1 MQWTIPLSYGTFLNL
16 GTVLFTIKRK
26 GCPVKI
32 SGYVVWVNDTS
43 FWHRTEQG
51 AQKRVFKAELKGQDV
66 FIHAL
71 HHEPDYHRPVGPKG
85 RRAV

>member
-1 MQWTIPLSYGTFLNL
+1 MAIFLIEGRLFPL
-16 GTVLFTIKRK
+16 IKGK
-26 GCPVKI
+26 GCSVKI
-32 SGYVVWVNDTS
+32 NGYVVWVNDTS

-71 HHEPDYHRPVGPKG
+71 THGPNYPRPTGPKG
-85 RRAV
+85 RRAA

>member
-1 MQWTIPLSYGTFLNL
+1 MQWTIPLSYGNFPYL
-16 GTVLFTIKRK
+16 GTVVSTIQRK
-26 GCPVKI
+26 GCSVKI

-43 FWHRTEQG
+43 FWHRTEHA

-71 HHEPDYHRPVGPKG
+71 HQERSSPRPIGPKG
-85 RRAV
+85 RRAA